1 MPSLKLVDRS
11 GNALTTM
18 SSDAFEAVLFD
29 TGVKE
34 KQVRGQERIM
44 EEGDP
49 GSKKRRRTTTQL
61 NENPSSKNS
70 QPVEKKMTDAEG
82 LTITKSTGE
91 SPRTEKKNSACP
103 PTKKGQ
109 SPRTQERKNS
119 PRQNTQ
125 PTPRG
130 NKRRRSGSKQ

>member
-18 SSDAFEAVLFD
+18 SSDALEAVLFD

-34 KQVRGQERIM
+34 KKVRRQERTM

-91 SPRTEKKNSACP
+91 NPRTEKKDSACP

-119 PRQNTQ
+119 PRQNQT
-125 PTPRG
+125 TPRG